1 MAKMSGDVIKG
12 DGYAPGKFK
21 RKGVN
26 AKNWEKEKGTKA
38 KLVKKYEG
46 ELKAYART
54 MLIEIH
60 NSDLPQDK
68 KEELSRHI
76 KRSMSRLENRKA
88 YPAKHYN
95 KLAAEVQEAQKVLAS
110 ETSKKTKGSKKSK
123 KSSSAPAPEGIKRET
138 LEGVRDKQMAE
149 DVETIMDNPEAAEAA
164 ETGGSEKSG
173 ESEASASFEDFDPQE
188 YARLMMEDP
197 EAAME
202 MLDGMDPK
210 EKTQAM
216 NMGQQYL
223 QQIQRMAQLQSNM
236 MKMMHKTQSS
246 IIRNIR

>member
-1 MAKMSGDVIKG
+1 MAMKSGDVIKG
-12 DGYAPGKFK
+12 EGYAPEKIK
-21 RKGVN
+21 RRGVSS
-26 AKNWEKEKGTKA
+26 KNWEKERGTKKSLA
-38 KLVKKYEG
+38 HKYKG
-46 ELKAYART
+46 DLKAHARAL
-54 MLIEIH
+54 LIEIH
-60 NSDLPQDK
+60 NSDLPKDK

-76 KRSMSRLENRKA
+76 KSGMKHLDKPKGA
-88 YPAKHYN
+88 IVKHYN
-95 KLAAEVQEAQKVLAS
+95 KLAAEVQEAQKALAS

-123 KSSSAPAPEGIKRET
+123 ETSSAPSPDGFTNKELREVPGDRT
-138 LEGVRDKQMAE
+138 VDHQKAIE
-149 DVETIMDNPEAAEAA
+149 NSPEAS
-164 ETGGSEKSG
+164 GSEESG

-216 NMGQQYL
+216 NMGQNYL

-246 IIRNIR
+246 IIRNIQ